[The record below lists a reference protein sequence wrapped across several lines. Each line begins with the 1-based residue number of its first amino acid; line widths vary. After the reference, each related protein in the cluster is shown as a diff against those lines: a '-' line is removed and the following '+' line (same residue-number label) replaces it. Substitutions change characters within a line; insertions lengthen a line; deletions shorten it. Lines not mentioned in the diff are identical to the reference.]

1 MDRAVAM
8 LVIGLVLGGGLGFA
22 IAAGNGITLNGHD
35 HAHPAHHHGTAG
47 HDRDH
52 AALTPLDLPSGPQ
65 APALR
70 IALTPDRD
78 AGWTLQVQAD
88 RFRFAP
94 ERAGDDPR
102 AGEGHA
108 HLYVNGAKTARLYGE
123 WTHLEALPR
132 GEATVTVALYGNDHR
147 PIHVD
152 GLPVAD
158 SVTLTVP

>member
-22 IAAGNGITLNGHD
+22 IAAGNGVTLDGHD
-35 HAHPAHHHGTAG
+35 HADPAHHHGAAG
-47 HDRDH
+47 HDH
-52 AALTPLDLPSGPQ
+52 AAMTPLDLPSGPQ

-78 AGWTLQVQAD
+78 AGWTLQVRTD

-94 ERAGDDPR
+94 RQTGAAPR
-102 AGEGHA
+102 TGEGHA

-132 GEATVTVALYGNDHR
+132 GEATVTVALYANDHR

-152 GLPVAD
+152 GVPVAD